1 MSGPLSVEIRNL
13 ADLSAEEGVQW
24 NKWARADP
32 DLSSPYFRWEFA
44 RTAGPICPG
53 SAVAVFK
60 RDGRIV
66 GYYPHQRRGGTVQPL
81 AAPMN
86 DYHGVIGPREDKP
99 SMQEAAA
106 LIGAPR
112 FAAAAWIGEAPQA
125 MLRNH
130 SVVSVVPDEGG
141 FDAWYARR
149 RKAFPKYFK
158 DKERSRRGLD
168 GAFRAV
174 EIEIELHDH
183 ALLKRL
189 IIEKSEQYRRTG
201 HHDIFACG
209 WTGDVL
215 HALMD
220 CRGEDGFGAS
230 MAVLRVDGR
239 VVAMEYSMH
248 AGRHFHLW
256 FPVYEQE
263 VARWSPGIVLTQE
276 TIRLGSERGY
286 RIFDYG
292 VGVGGN
298 YKKYYDDGGLVT
310 VEGVVARPGVGA
322 AMCATASAALGVLGH
337 ARAER
342 LRISTRRRWS
352 VVEACE
358 TSLAGQASGVLRAA
372 ADMVRK
378 QKAAGSADR

>member
-1 MSGPLSVEIRNL
+1 MSGPLSVEIRSL
-13 ADLSAEEGVQW
+13 DELTPDEGAQW
-24 NKWARADP
+24 NDWARADP

-44 RTAGPICPG
+44 RTAGAICPG

-60 RDGRIV
+60 RDGRVV
-66 GYYPHQRRGGTVQPL
+66 GYYPHQRRGGTIQPL

-86 DYHGVIGPREDKP
+86 DYHGVIGPKGQKP
-99 SMQEAAA
+99 SMQEAAR
-106 LIGAPR
+106 LLGAPR
-112 FAAAAWIGEAPQA
+112 FAAAAWIGEAPEQ
-125 MLRNH
+125 MPRHH

-168 GAFRAV
+168 GAFKTV
-174 EIEIELHDH
+174 EIEIGLHDH
-183 ALLKRL
+183 ALLERL

-201 HHDIFACG
+201 LHDIFACG
-209 WTGDVL
+209 WTGRVL

-220 CRGEDGFGAS
+220 SEGEDGFGAS

-256 FPVYEQE
+256 FPVYNQE

-286 RIFDYG
+286 RTFDYG
-292 VGVGGN
+292 VGVGGY
-298 YKKYYDDGGLVT
+298 YKKYYDDGGLAT
-310 VEGVVARPGVGA
+310 AEGVVARPGVSRA
-322 AMCATASAALGVLGH
+322 LCATMSAAVGLAGRE
-337 ARAER
+337 RAQR
-342 LRISTRRRWS
+342 LRTSTRRRWA
-352 VVEACE
+352 VIEACE
-358 TSLAGQASGVLRAA
+358 TSLTGQAAGALRAA
-372 ADMVRK
+372 VDMVRK
-378 QKAAGSADR
+378 

>member
-1 MSGPLSVEIRNL
+1 MSGPLSVEIRSL
-13 ADLSAEEGVQW
+13 AELSAGEGAQW
-24 NKWARADP
+24 NDWARADP

-44 RTAGPICPG
+44 RTAGPLCPG

-60 RDGRIV
+60 RDGRVV

-86 DYHGVIGPREDKP
+86 DYHGVIGPRDAKP
-99 SMQEAAA
+99 SMQEAAD

-112 FAAAAWIGEAPQA
+112 FAAAAWIGEAPDR

-130 SVVSVVPDEGG
+130 SVVSVVPEEGG

-149 RKAFPKYFK
+149 RQVFPKYFK

-168 GAFRAV
+168 AAFAT
-174 EIEIELHDH
+174 IEIEMGLKDH
-183 ALLKRL
+183 ALLERL
-189 IIEKSEQYRRTG
+189 LREKSEQYRRTG
-201 HHDIFACG
+201 LHDIFACG
-209 WTGDVL
+209 WTERVL

-220 CRGEDGFGAS
+220 VEGEDGFGAS
-230 MAVLRVDGR
+230 LAVLRADGR
-239 VVAMEYSMH
+239 VVAMEFSMH

-256 FPVYEQE
+256 FPVYDQE

-286 RIFDYG
+286 RFFDYG
-292 VGVGGN
+292 VGVGGA
-298 YKKYYDDGGLVT
+298 YKKYYDDGGLET
-310 VEGVVARPGVGA
+310 VEGVVTRASPGNLLGA
-322 AMCATASAALGVLGH
+322 AANAVVGVLGDD
-337 ARAER
+337 RAAR
-342 LRISTRRRWS
+342 LRTSACRRWS

-358 TSLAGQASGVLRAA
+358 TTMAGRASGVVRAVSDLVRKKKAASA
-372 ADMVRK
+372 AD
-378 QKAAGSADR
+378 

>member
-13 ADLSAEEGVQW
+13 AELSAEEGVQW
-24 NKWARADP
+24 NRWARADP

-60 RDGRIV
+60 RDGHVV

-86 DYHGVIGPREDKP
+86 DYHGVIGPRDDKP

-106 LIGAPR
+106 
-112 FAAAAWIGEAPQA
+112 
-125 MLRNH
+125 
-130 SVVSVVPDEGG
+130 
-141 FDAWYARR
+141 
-149 RKAFPKYFK
+149 
-158 DKERSRRGLD
+158 
-168 GAFRAV
+168 
-174 EIEIELHDH
+174 
-183 ALLKRL
+183 

-209 WTGDVL
+209 WTEQVL

-220 CRGEDGFGAS
+220 CQGEDGFGAS

-310 VEGVVARPGVGA
+310 AEGVVARPGVGN

-337 ARAER
+337 ARAGR
-342 LRISTRRRWS
+342 LRLSTRRRWS
-352 VVEACE
+352 VIEACE
-358 TSLAGQASGVLRAA
+358 TSLAGQAAGALRAA

-378 QKAAGSADR
+378 QKAAGSAD

>member
-1 MSGPLSVEIRNL
+1 
-13 ADLSAEEGVQW
+13 
-24 NKWARADP
+24 
-32 DLSSPYFRWEFA
+32 
-44 RTAGPICPG
+44 
-53 SAVAVFK
+53 
-60 RDGRIV
+60 
-66 GYYPHQRRGGTVQPL
+66 
-81 AAPMN
+81 MN
-86 DYHGVIGPREDKP
+86 DYHGVIGPRENKP

-174 EIEIELHDH
+174 EIEIGLHDH

-209 WTGDVL
+209 WTEQVL

-220 CRGEDGFGAS
+220 CQGEDGFGAS

-239 VVAMEYSMH
+239 VVAM
-248 AGRHFHLW
+248 
-256 FPVYEQE
+256 
-263 VARWSPGIVLTQE
+263 
-276 TIRLGSERGY
+276 
-286 RIFDYG
+286 
-292 VGVGGN
+292 
-298 YKKYYDDGGLVT
+298 
-310 VEGVVARPGVGA
+310 
-322 AMCATASAALGVLGH
+322 
-337 ARAER
+337 
-342 LRISTRRRWS
+342 
-352 VVEACE
+352 
-358 TSLAGQASGVLRAA
+358 
-372 ADMVRK
+372 
-378 QKAAGSADR
+378 

>member
-1 MSGPLSVEIRNL
+1 MSGPLSVEIRSL
-13 ADLSAEEGVQW
+13 DELTPDEGAQW
-24 NKWARADP
+24 NDWARADP

-44 RTAGPICPG
+44 RTAGAICPG

-60 RDGRIV
+60 RDGRVV
-66 GYYPHQRRGGTVQPL
+66 GYYPHQRRGGTIQPL

-86 DYHGVIGPREDKP
+86 DYHGVIGPKDRKP
-99 SMQEAAA
+99 SMQEAAR
-106 LIGAPR
+106 LLGAPR
-112 FAAAAWIGEAPQA
+112 FAAAAWIGEAPEQ
-125 MLRNH
+125 MPRHH

-168 GAFRAV
+168 GAFKTV
-174 EIEIELHDH
+174 EIEIGLHDH
-183 ALLKRL
+183 ALLERL

-201 HHDIFACG
+201 LHDIFGCG
-209 WTGDVL
+209 WTGQVL

-220 CRGEDGFGAS
+220 CEGEDGFGAS

-256 FPVYEQE
+256 FPVYNQE

-292 VGVGGN
+292 VGVGGY

-310 VEGVVARPGVGA
+310 AEGVVARPGVSRA
-322 AMCATASAALGVLGH
+322 LCATMSAAVGLAGRE
-337 ARAER
+337 RAQR
-342 LRISTRRRWS
+342 LRTSTRRRWA
-352 VVEACE
+352 VIEACE
-358 TSLAGQASGVLRAA
+358 TSLTGRASGAVRAA
-372 ADMVRK
+372 IDMVRK
-378 QKAAGSADR
+378 

>member
-1 MSGPLSVEIRNL
+1 MPGPLSVEIRNL
-13 ADLSAEEGVQW
+13 ADLSAEEGAQW
-24 NKWARADP
+24 NAWARADP
-32 DLSSPYFRWEFA
+32 SLSSPYFRWEFA
-44 RTAGPICPG
+44 RTAGAICPG
-53 SAVAVFK
+53 SALAVFK
-60 RDGRIV
+60 RDGRVV

-86 DYHGVIGPREDKP
+86 DYHGVIGPLEDKP

-112 FAAAAWIGEAPQA
+112 FAASAWIGEAPDT

-149 RKAFPKYFK
+149 RKTFPKYFK

-168 GAFRAV
+168 SAFDKV
-174 EIEIELHDH
+174 EIEIGLHDH
-183 ALLKRL
+183 ALLDSL
-189 IIEKSEQYRRTG
+189 IAEKSEQYRRTG

-209 WTGDVL
+209 WTGPVL

-220 CRGEDGFGAS
+220 ASGEDGFGAS
-230 MAVLRVDGR
+230 MAVLRVDGE
-239 VVAMEYSMH
+239 VVAKEFSMH

-256 FPVYEQE
+256 FPVYDQA

-276 TIRLGSERGY
+276 TIRLGSQQGY

-292 VGVGGN
+292 VGVGGS

-310 VEGVVARPGVGA
+310 AEGVAARPGVGNGARA
-322 AMCATASAALGVLGH
+322 AASAALGVLGH
-337 ARAER
+337 ERAER
-342 LRISTRRRWS
+342 LRTSTRRRWS

-358 TSLAGQASGVLRAA
+358 TGLAGRAAGALRAA
-372 ADMVRK
+372 ADLVRK
-378 QKAAGSADR
+378 QKAAGAAD

>member
-13 ADLSAEEGVQW
+13 AELSAEEGVQW
-24 NKWARADP
+24 NRWARADP

-60 RDGRIV
+60 RDGRVV

-86 DYHGVIGPREDKP
+86 DYHGVI
-99 SMQEAAA
+99 
-106 LIGAPR
+106 
-112 FAAAAWIGEAPQA
+112 AAAAWIGEAPQT
-125 MLRNH
+125 MRRNH
-130 SVVSVVPDEGG
+130 SVVSVVPEEGG

-174 EIEIELHDH
+174 EIEIGLHDH

-209 WTGDVL
+209 WTEQVL

-220 CRGEDGFGAS
+220 CQGEDGFGAS

-310 VEGVVARPGVGA
+310 AEGVVARPGVGN

-337 ARAER
+337 ARAGR
-342 LRISTRRRWS
+342 LRLSTRRRWS
-352 VVEACE
+352 VIEACE
-358 TSLAGQASGVLRAA
+358 TSLAGQAAGALRAA

-378 QKAAGSADR
+378 QKAAGSAD

>member
-1 MSGPLSVEIRNL
+1 MPGPLSVEIRSL
-13 ADLSAEEGVQW
+13 ADLSAQEGAQW
-24 NKWARADP
+24 NAWARADA

-44 RTAGPICPG
+44 RAAGAICPG

-60 RDGRIV
+60 RDGRVV

-86 DYHGVIGPREDKP
+86 DYHGVIGPGGDKP
-99 SMQEAAA
+99 DMQEAAA

-112 FAAAAWIGEAPQA
+112 FAAAAWIGAAPAA
-125 MLRNH
+125 MIRNR
-130 SVVSVVPDEGG
+130 SVVSIVPDEGG

-168 GAFRAV
+168 GAFAAV
-174 EIEIELHDH
+174 EIEIGLHDH
-183 ALLKRL
+183 ALLDRL
-189 IIEKSEQYRRTG
+189 IAEKSEQYRRTG
-201 HHDIFACG
+201 RHDIFACG
-209 WTGDVL
+209 WTGRVL

-220 CRGEDGFGAS
+220 TTGEDGFGAS

-248 AGRHFHLW
+248 VGRHFHLW
-256 FPVYEQE
+256 FPVYDPN

-276 TIRLGSERGY
+276 TIRLGAERGY
-286 RIFDYG
+286 RLFDYG
-292 VGVGGN
+292 VGVGGS
-298 YKKYYDDGGLVT
+298 YKKYYDDGGLMT
-310 VEGVVARPGVGA
+310 AEGVIVRPGPGA
-322 AMCATASAALGVLGH
+322 TLCATAGGALDVLGH
-337 ARAER
+337 ERAER
-342 LRISTRRRWS
+342 LRISARRRWS

-358 TSLAGQASGVLRAA
+358 TSLAGRASGALRAA

-378 QKAAGSADR
+378 QKAAVSAD

>member
-1 MSGPLSVEIRNL
+1 MSGPLSVEIRSL
-13 ADLSAEEGVQW
+13 DELTPDEGAQW
-24 NKWARADP
+24 NDWARADP

-44 RTAGPICPG
+44 RTAGAICPG

-60 RDGRIV
+60 RDGRV
-66 GYYPHQRRGGTVQPL
+66 LGYYPHQRRGGTIQPL

-86 DYHGVIGPREDKP
+86 DYHGVIGPKDQKP
-99 SMQEAAA
+99 SMQEAAR
-106 LIGAPR
+106 LLGAPR
-112 FAAAAWIGEAPQA
+112 FAAAAWIGEAPEQ
-125 MLRNH
+125 MPRHH

-168 GAFRAV
+168 GAFKTV
-174 EIEIELHDH
+174 EIEIGLHDH
-183 ALLKRL
+183 ALLERL

-201 HHDIFACG
+201 LHDIFACG
-209 WTGDVL
+209 WTGQVL

-220 CRGEDGFGAS
+220 SEGEDGFGAS

-239 VVAMEYSMH
+239 VVATEYSMH

-256 FPVYEQE
+256 FPVYNQE

-286 RIFDYG
+286 RTFDYG
-292 VGVGGN
+292 VGVGGY
-298 YKKYYDDGGLVT
+298 YKKYYDDGGLAT
-310 VEGVVARPGVGA
+310 AEGVVARPGVSKA
-322 AMCATASAALGVLGH
+322 LCATMSAAVGLAGRE
-337 ARAER
+337 RAQR
-342 LRISTRRRWS
+342 LRTSTRRRWA
-352 VVEACE
+352 VIEACE
-358 TSLAGQASGVLRAA
+358 TSLMGQAAGVLRAA
-372 ADMVRK
+372 VDMVRK
-378 QKAAGSADR
+378 

>member
-1 MSGPLSVEIRNL
+1 MSGPLSVEIRSL
-13 ADLSAEEGVQW
+13 DELTPDEGAQW
-24 NKWARADP
+24 NDWARADP

-44 RTAGPICPG
+44 RTAGTICPG

-60 RDGRIV
+60 RDGRVV
-66 GYYPHQRRGGTVQPL
+66 GYYPHQRRGGTIQPL

-86 DYHGVIGPREDKP
+86 DYHGIIGPKDQKP
-99 SMQEAAA
+99 SMQEAAR
-106 LIGAPR
+106 LLGAPR
-112 FAAAAWIGEAPQA
+112 FAAAAWIGEAPEQ
-125 MLRNH
+125 MPRHH

-168 GAFRAV
+168 GAFKTV
-174 EIEIELHDH
+174 EIEIGLHDH
-183 ALLKRL
+183 ALLERL

-201 HHDIFACG
+201 LHDIFACG
-209 WTGDVL
+209 WTGQVL

-220 CRGEDGFGAS
+220 SDGEDGFGAS

-256 FPVYEQE
+256 FPVYNQE

-286 RIFDYG
+286 RTFDYG
-292 VGVGGN
+292 VGVGGY
-298 YKKYYDDGGLVT
+298 YKKYYDDGGLAT
-310 VEGVVARPGVGA
+310 AEGVVARPGVSKA
-322 AMCATASAALGVLGH
+322 LCATMSAAVGLAGRE
-337 ARAER
+337 RAQR
-342 LRISTRRRWS
+342 LRTSTRRRWA
-352 VVEACE
+352 VIEACE
-358 TSLAGQASGVLRAA
+358 TSLTGQAAGVLRAA
-372 ADMVRK
+372 VDMVRK
-378 QKAAGSADR
+378 

>member
-13 ADLSAEEGVQW
+13 AELSAEEGVQW
-24 NKWARADP
+24 NRWARADP

-60 RDGRIV
+60 RDGRVV

-86 DYHGVIGPREDKP
+86 DYHGVIGPRDDKP

-112 FAAAAWIGEAPQA
+112 FAAAAWIGEAPQT
-125 MLRNH
+125 MRRNH
-130 SVVSVVPDEGG
+130 SVVSMVPEEGG

-174 EIEIELHDH
+174 EIEIGLHDH

-209 WTGDVL
+209 WTEQVL
-215 HALMD
+215 HSLMD
-220 CRGEDGFGAS
+220 CQGEDGFGAS

-292 VGVGGN
+292 VGGN

-310 VEGVVARPGVGA
+310 AEGVVARPGVGNA
-322 AMCATASAALGVLGH
+322 ACATASAALGVLGH

-342 LRISTRRRWS
+342 LRLSTRRRWS
-352 VVEACE
+352 VIEACE
-358 TSLAGQASGVLRAA
+358 TSLAGLAAGALRAA

-378 QKAAGSADR
+378 QKAAGSAD

>member
-1 MSGPLSVEIRNL
+1 
-13 ADLSAEEGVQW
+13 
-24 NKWARADP
+24 
-32 DLSSPYFRWEFA
+32 
-44 RTAGPICPG
+44 
-53 SAVAVFK
+53 
-60 RDGRIV
+60 
-66 GYYPHQRRGGTVQPL
+66 
-81 AAPMN
+81 
-86 DYHGVIGPREDKP
+86 
-99 SMQEAAA
+99 
-106 LIGAPR
+106 
-112 FAAAAWIGEAPQA
+112 
-125 MLRNH
+125 
-130 SVVSVVPDEGG
+130 
-141 FDAWYARR
+141 
-149 RKAFPKYFK
+149 
-158 DKERSRRGLD
+158 
-168 GAFRAV
+168 
-174 EIEIELHDH
+174 
-183 ALLKRL
+183 
-189 IIEKSEQYRRTG
+189 
-201 HHDIFACG
+201 
-209 WTGDVL
+209 
-215 HALMD
+215 
-220 CRGEDGFGAS
+220 
-230 MAVLRVDGR
+230 
-239 VVAMEYSMH
+239 MH

-322 AMCATASAALGVLGH
+322 AMCATASAALGVLGY

-378 QKAAGSADR
+378 QKAAGSAD

>member
-13 ADLSAEEGVQW
+13 AELSAEEGVQW
-24 NKWARADP
+24 NRWARADP

-60 RDGRIV
+60 RDGRVV

-86 DYHGVIGPREDKP
+86 DYHGVIGPRGDKP

-112 FAAAAWIGEAPQA
+112 FAAAAWIGEAPQT
-125 MLRNH
+125 MRRNH
-130 SVVSVVPDEGG
+130 SVVSVVPEEGG

-174 EIEIELHDH
+174 EIEIGLHDH

-209 WTGDVL
+209 WTEQVL

-220 CRGEDGFGAS
+220 CQGEDGFGAS

-310 VEGVVARPGVGA
+310 AEGVVARPGVGKA
-322 AMCATASAALGVLGH
+322 ACATASAALGVLGH

-342 LRISTRRRWS
+342 LRLSTRRRWS
-352 VVEACE
+352 VIEACE
-358 TSLAGQASGVLRAA
+358 TSLAGQAAGALRAA

-378 QKAAGSADR
+378 QKAAGSAD

>member
-1 MSGPLSVEIRNL
+1 MSGPLSVEIRSL
-13 ADLSAEEGVQW
+13 ADLSAEEGAQW
-24 NKWARADP
+24 NDWARADP
-32 DLSSPYFRWEFA
+32 DLTSPYFRWEFS
-44 RTAGPICPG
+44 RTAGAICPG
-53 SAVAVFK
+53 AALAVFK
-60 RDGRIV
+60 RDGRVV

-86 DYHGVIGPREDKP
+86 DYHGVIGPRDDKP

-125 MLRNH
+125 MPRNH
-130 SVVSVVPDEGG
+130 SVVSIVPDEGG

-168 GAFRAV
+168 GAFKTV
-174 EIEIELHDH
+174 EIEIGLHDH
-183 ALLKRL
+183 ALLERL

-209 WTGDVL
+209 WTGQVL

-220 CRGEDGFGAS
+220 SEGEDGFGAS

-256 FPVYEQE
+256 FPVYNQE

-276 TIRLGSERGY
+276 TIRLGAERGY
-286 RIFDYG
+286 RVFDYG

-298 YKKYYDDGGLVT
+298 YKKYYDDGGLAT
-310 VEGVVARPGVGA
+310 VEGVVARPGPGKA
-322 AMCATASAALGVLGH
+322 LCATASAALGVLGS

-342 LRISTRRRWS
+342 LRTSTRRRWS

-358 TSLAGQASGVLRAA
+358 TSLAGRTSGALRAA

-378 QKAAGSADR
+378 QKAAGGAD

>member
-1 MSGPLSVEIRNL
+1 MSGPLSVEIRSV
-13 ADLSAEEGVQW
+13 AELSAGEGAQW
-24 NKWARADP
+24 NDWARADP

-60 RDGRIV
+60 RDGRVV
-66 GYYPHQRRGGTVQPL
+66 GYYPHQRRGGTIQPL

-86 DYHGVIGPREDKP
+86 DYHGVIGPRDLKP
-99 SMQEAAA
+99 SMQEAAR
-106 LIGAPR
+106 LLRAPR
-112 FAAAAWIGEAPQA
+112 FAAAAWIGEAPA
-125 MLRNH
+125 EMPRYS
-130 SVVSVVPDEGG
+130 SVVSIVPDDGG

-168 GAFRAV
+168 GAFGTV
-174 EIEIELHDH
+174 EIEICLRDH
-183 ALLKRL
+183 ALLERL

-201 HHDIFACG
+201 HHDIFSCG
-209 WTGDVL
+209 WTGQVL

-220 CRGEDGFGAS
+220 SEGEDGFGAS

-256 FPVYEQE
+256 FPVYAQE

-276 TIRLGSERGY
+276 TIRLGAERGY
-286 RIFDYG
+286 RVFDYG

-310 VEGVVARPGVGA
+310 VEGLVARPGLTKA
-322 AMCATASAALGVLGH
+322 LCDSASAVVGLVGRE
-337 ARAER
+337 RAQR
-342 LRISTRRRWS
+342 LRTSTQRRWS
-352 VVEACE
+352 VIEACE
-358 TSLAGQASGVLRAA
+358 TSWTGRTSGALRAA
-372 ADMVRK
+372 VDMVRK
-378 QKAAGSADR
+378 